1 MSDGVNIKVLKDKH
15 ELLGDF
21 SRLHQAMEEYGR
33 LLRNEGDREGWQTGA
48 LDLLRS
54 HQLSLYQA
62 RTSLG
67 SAELALALL
76 HRVLTTLRAERL
88 FLPES
93 TTPQAPAPPAGPAVG
108 KDFPAADGEP
118 DPRTLIAAMQDMVS
132 DAPLDL
138 QEKTRDVLAAILA
151 FLQAL
156 AEGQPQQAEEAMAR
170 LNLLTTNRQT
180 ESLVREIALIT
191 RDIYNSLK
199 AVSEGLPLDS
209 LSASSGGLSEA
220 VRRLNSVIGRLE
232 SAAVQNLDNLE
243 ELGRL
248 AARDEADLGAV
259 NAALRDTQKRLM
271 WLKIEHPGMEGTLT
285 RLQARLSDE
294 VGGPVMTLRHHVQRN
309 VDTYMELISNQSF
322 QELTS
327 RTLKKIIAFVES
339 LEVQLF
345 ELLTRF
351 LPMLRPNGEEG
362 ESAASLAGE
371 TAPPEASA
379 ARTQDEVDKLL
390 GDLGF

>member
-1 MSDGVNIKVLKDKH
+1 
-15 ELLGDF
+15 
-21 SRLHQAMEEYGR
+21 
-33 LLRNEGDREGWQTGA
+33 
-48 LDLLRS
+48 
-54 HQLSLYQA
+54 
-62 RTSLG
+62 
-67 SAELALALL
+67 
-76 HRVLTTLRAERL
+76 
-88 FLPES
+88 
-93 TTPQAPAPPAGPAVG
+93 
-108 KDFPAADGEP
+108 
-118 DPRTLIAAMQDMVS
+118 
-132 DAPLDL
+132 
-138 QEKTRDVLAAILA
+138 
-151 FLQAL
+151 
-156 AEGQPQQAEEAMAR
+156 
-170 LNLLTTNRQT
+170 
-180 ESLVREIALIT
+180 
-191 RDIYNSLK
+191 
-199 AVSEGLPLDS
+199 
-209 LSASSGGLSEA
+209 
-220 VRRLNSVIGRLE
+220 
-232 SAAVQNLDNLE
+232 
-243 ELGRL
+243 
-248 AARDEADLGAV
+248 
-259 NAALRDTQKRLM
+259 M